1 MRCPCVYV
9 GLPVFRTFC
18 LSISRSSSDAAL
30 QRYAFEFLPIRLRH
44 AFDMLIDVMGHW
56 AAVMQEKDPT
66 KPLSEVAALA
76 NDRYSS
82 EAGT

>member
-1 MRCPCVYV
+1 
-9 GLPVFRTFC
+9 
-18 LSISRSSSDAAL
+18 
-30 QRYAFEFLPIRLRH
+30 
-44 AFDMLIDVMGHW
+44 MLIEVMGHW
-56 AAVMQEKDPT
+56 AAAMQAKDPT

>member
-1 MRCPCVYV
+1 MGAPN
-9 GLPVFRTFC
+9 L
-18 LSISRSSSDAAL
+18 LL
-30 QRYAFEFLPIRLRH
+30 QRMDLGPGGPKFETFPCEFLSIRLRH
-44 AFDMLIDVMGHW
+44 CFDMLIEVMGHW
-56 AAVMQEKDPT
+56 AAAMQAKDPT